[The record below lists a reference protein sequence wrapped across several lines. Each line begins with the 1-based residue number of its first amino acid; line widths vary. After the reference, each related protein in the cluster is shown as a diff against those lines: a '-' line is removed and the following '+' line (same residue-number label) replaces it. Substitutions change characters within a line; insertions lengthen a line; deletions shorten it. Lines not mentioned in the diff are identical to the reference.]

1 MHFNSISAQT
11 PLCESIG
18 DLNKS
23 SILPTIFVRTDTHKE
38 EIFYFTGT
46 KSDLRDDPK
55 ILENLQKRIKKPVS
69 EQAGRDLAKAGTNNL
84 LHPIIDSFLRILN

>member
-1 MHFNSISAQT
+1 MLEQ
-11 PLCESIG
+11 
-18 DLNKS
+18 
-23 SILPTIFVRTDTHKE
+23 THKE

-84 LHPIIDSFLRILN
+84 LHPIIDNFPQILK